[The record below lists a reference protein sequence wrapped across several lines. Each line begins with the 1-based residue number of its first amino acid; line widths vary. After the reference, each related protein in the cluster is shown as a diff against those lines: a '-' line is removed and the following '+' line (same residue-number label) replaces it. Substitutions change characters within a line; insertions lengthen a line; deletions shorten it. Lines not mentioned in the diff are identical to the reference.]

1 MSQMRCRAGHLWPSL
16 WDVLSWWGSALC
28 ATMACGTWFTA
39 GLKRAAFALKKNDLA
54 SCCSSSLMKCTMPP
68 DDLLM
73 CFSLCSMVVRPP
85 LTSPSRRLSGWTS
98 LERRGS
104 LWLRRRTLSTSEG
117 IWILLRLVP
126 PNRCSSCLWLSRL
139 LALGRLKQPRPW
151 NPSAVQLAVMAARCC
166 KRLLCLCAVGGPGL
180 RCEGVPNWTPS
191 AILSERRPVLSTHS
205 PVVDRF
211 LVFAL
216 LFSFSSRPQLA

>member
-1 MSQMRCRAGHLWPSL
+1 MKLVGPASWRLLLPFQSEAAPGARAFLTCIPSSRTRMEPL
-16 WDVLSWWGSALC
+16 VFTTQLRVRLGVPEARGDVWCPNAMLCSTLMAITLGCAQLVGSALC

-73 CFSLCSMVVRPP
+73 CFSLRSMVVRPP

-117 IWILLRLVP
+117 ILDTAEA
-126 PNRCSSCLWLSRL
+126 C
-139 LALGRLKQPRPW
+139 
-151 NPSAVQLAVMAARCC
+151 AA
-166 KRLLCLCAVGGPGL
+166 
-180 RCEGVPNWTPS
+180 
-191 AILSERRPVLSTHS
+191 
-205 PVVDRF
+205 
-211 LVFAL
+211 
-216 LFSFSSRPQLA
+216 Q